1 MTEDR
6 KLLQPFSTVVSVAL
20 HLLIVAL
27 SVGVISKFISGG
39 WGAGDLCVV
48 DASASSSSKPIGFA
62 PEHGASV
69 DSVPRYC
76 VEDPSSYQRLLDQL
90 DRLPFLLLLIVVLF
104 LLNRLLQGAARD
116 GIYTLQTASRL
127 RLLGWLLLLG
137 SLAAEVVQANAKA
150 ALIATL
156 AESKDLSAGSWL
168 GMWTPPYL
176 ALLTAL
182 GLLTFAR
189 ITRAGTAMR
198 EDLQGVV

>member
-6 KLLQPFSTVVSVAL
+6 KLLQPFSTVVSAAL

-27 SVGVISKFISGG
+27 SVGVISRFIRGSS
-39 WGAGDLCVV
+39 AGDLCVA
-48 DASASSSSKPIGFA
+48 DTSASSSTKPTGFA
-62 PEHGASV
+62 PEQGASV

-76 VEDPSSYQRLLDQL
+76 VDDPTSNQQLLDQL
-90 DRLPFLLLLIVVLF
+90 DRLPFLLLLIIILF
-104 LLNRLLQGAARD
+104 LLNRLLQGAAQE

-127 RLLGWLLLLG
+127 RLLGWWLLLG
-137 SLAAEVVQANAKA
+137 SLAAEIVQANAKA

-156 AESKDLSAGSWL
+156 AESKDFTAGSWL

>member
-20 HLLIVAL
+20 HVLIAAL
-27 SVGVISKFISGG
+27 SVGVLSKLFLGG
-39 WGAGDLCVV
+39 WGTGDICVA
-48 DASASSSSKPIGFA
+48 DTTASSSTKPTGFA
-62 PEHGASV
+62 PEQGASV

-76 VEDPSSYQRLLDQL
+76 VENPSSHQRLLDQL
-90 DRLPFLLLLIVVLF
+90 DRLPFLLLMIAVLF

-116 GIYTLQTASRL
+116 GIYTLQTVSRF
-127 RLLGWLLLLG
+127 RLLGWWVLLG

-150 ALIATL
+150 ALIASL
-156 AESKDLSAGSWL
+156 AESKDFSAASWL

-176 ALLTAL
+176 AVLIAL

>member
-48 DASASSSSKPIGFA
+48 DTSASSSTTPIGFV
-62 PEHGASV
+62 PEQGASV

-104 LLNRLLQGAARD
+104 VLNRLLQGAARD

-127 RLLGWLLLLG
+127 RLLGWLLLVG
-137 SLAAEVVQANAKA
+137 SLAAEVVQANAEA

-156 AESKDLSAGSWL
+156 AESKIFSAASWL
-168 GMWTPPYL
+168 GVWTPPYL